1 MVELKF
7 NILNKFAERIE
18 SEYGAKMNEFYRIIN
33 YCIVKIRSNWVN
45 LQSEFAERIDNNMER
60 IWANLI
66 IYYIKKIA
74 LVGRIW
80 SNFRRS
86 LKVLI

>member
-33 YCIVKIRSNWVN
+33 YCIVKIRSN
-45 LQSEFAERIDNNMER
+45 
-60 IWANLI
+60 
-66 IYYIKKIA
+66 
-74 LVGRIW
+74 
-80 SNFRRS
+80 
-86 LKVLI
+86 